1 MNLVY
6 NTVFTPIRATS
17 IRGKLV
23 HNTHV
28 QQIETTQISG
38 NEFWSFAKKKIE
50 TLSATITKVRELL
63 EMNNSNLIKW
73 AAPLS

>member
-38 NEFWSFAKKKIE
+38 NEFWSFAKKKNRN
-50 TLSATITKVRELL
+50 TVSD
-63 EMNNSNLIKW
+63 NNKSKRTAGNE
-73 AAPLS
+73 

>member
-38 NEFWSFAKKKIE
+38 DEFWSFAKKK
-50 TLSATITKVRELL
+50 
-63 EMNNSNLIKW
+63 
-73 AAPLS
+73 